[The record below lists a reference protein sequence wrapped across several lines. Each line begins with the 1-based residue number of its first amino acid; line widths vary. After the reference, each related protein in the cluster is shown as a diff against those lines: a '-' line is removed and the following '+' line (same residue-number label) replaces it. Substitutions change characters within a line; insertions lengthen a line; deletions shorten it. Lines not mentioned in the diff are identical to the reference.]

1 MRYSLLAASLTVAA
15 AAPVSAQSPQGVWKT
30 VEFMVSGGPNAGRH
44 TSDVQPGLLFIT
56 GRHHSMTLVMGFAP
70 RPQLNESSSAEEL
83 AKVWGPFTANAGTY
97 QIKDSTFSYTP
108 VVAKNPGVMSG
119 ATLTA
124 GFRIR
129 ADSMWLTAKDPDGIE
144 TRIKWVRIDR

>member
-1 MRYSLLAASLTVAA
+1 MRYSLLAAALTVAA

-30 VEFMVSGGPNAGRH
+30 VEVMVVGGPNAGRH

-56 GRHHSMTLVMGFAP
+56 GRHYSVIFVQGYAP
-70 RPQLNESSSAEEL
+70 RPQLGENASAEEQ
-83 AKVWGPFTANAGTY
+83 AKVWDPFTANAGTY

-108 VVAKNPGVMSG
+108 IVAKNPGVMSG
-119 ATLTA
+119 GTLTA

-129 ADSMWLTAKDPDGIE
+129 ADSIWFTTKGPDGIE
-144 TRIKWVRIDR
+144 ARTKLVRIDR

>member
-1 MRYSLLAASLTVAA
+1 MRYSLLAAALTLTAAVPVA
-15 AAPVSAQSPQGVWKT
+15 AQSPHGVWKT
-30 VEFMVSGGPNAGRH
+30 VEVTVSGGPNAGRH

-56 GRHHSMTLVMGFAP
+56 GRHYSMTLVMGFAP
-70 RPQLNESSSAEEL
+70 RPQLNENSSAEEL

-119 ATLTA
+119 GTLTS

-129 ADSMWLTAKDPDGIE
+129 ADSMWFTTKDPDGIE
-144 TRIKWVRIDR
+144 TRIKLVRIDR